1 MPERRPRPA
10 GVRGST
16 IDVGGWVS
24 QGCASNITRR
34 EAKEREQGCTRGHA
48 RTSVLS
54 RQLGNVVGRRQ
65 NLSITMRTTAAN
77 NCPRSTMQ
85 QLAPVRPVSNRFCAD
100 DRRPKADGVLSRSY
114 SVAFQYP
121 RMVARV
127 PDDPPIWPRPFL
139 SFHGLLNAIT
149 RHRGALP
156 GPGFRLEIRPPR
168 VSKT

>member
-34 EAKEREQGCTRGHA
+34 EAKQREQGCTRGHA
-48 RTSVLS
+48 RTSVVS
-54 RQLGNVVGRRQ
+54 GQVGNVVGGGRTFQLGCEQLRPTTVHDRRC
-65 NLSITMRTTAAN
+65 NNWRPSDRSATGFAPTT
-77 NCPRSTMQ
+77 
-85 QLAPVRPVSNRFCAD
+85 D
-100 DRRPKADGVLSRSY
+100 DRRPTASYLEATVSRFNIPGC
-114 SVAFQYP
+114 A
-121 RMVARV
+121 ARV